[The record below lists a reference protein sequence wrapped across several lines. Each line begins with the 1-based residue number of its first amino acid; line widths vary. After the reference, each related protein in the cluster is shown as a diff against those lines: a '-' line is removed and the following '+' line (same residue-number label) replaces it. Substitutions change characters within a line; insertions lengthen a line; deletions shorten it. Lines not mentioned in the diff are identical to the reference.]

1 MPSSSLARWSAD
13 RSVGTKVL
21 AAVVLAAVVALA
33 VGAVSVLGMRGLAAG
48 AAAVYE
54 EGAVP
59 LQVLGELN
67 LAQDDTRRELLNVLV
82 SQSPADIEDNR
93 GDVGTA
99 DARFRELGATYREH
113 AVQQGG
119 GREAVLDDLMTAW
132 ESYSAVRDQTLMP
145 LAVDSLVRE
154 YDAAAKAQAAPITEV
169 IEEKVAALIAI
180 EDASAKALR
189 ADADERASSATRLT
203 VLGAAGRARP
213 RHGAGGAGGPTDHP
227 AAGAGERGA
236 GRGRRR

>member
-1 MPSSSLARWSAD
+1 MNRGSAPSPPELSRARRPLSPAGPPTAPSGP
-13 RSVGTKVL
+13 RLL

-33 VGAVSVLGMRGLAAG
+33 VGAVVGRSACAAWPPA

-99 DARFRELGATYREH
+99 DARL
-113 AVQQGG
+113 
-119 GREAVLDDLMTAW
+119 
-132 ESYSAVRDQTLMP
+132 P
-145 LAVDSLVRE
+145 
-154 YDAAAKAQAAPITEV
+154 
-169 IEEKVAALIAI
+169 
-180 EDASAKALR
+180 
-189 ADADERASSATRLT
+189 
-203 VLGAAGRARP
+203 
-213 RHGAGGAGGPTDHP
+213 
-227 AAGAGERGA
+227 
-236 GRGRRR
+236 